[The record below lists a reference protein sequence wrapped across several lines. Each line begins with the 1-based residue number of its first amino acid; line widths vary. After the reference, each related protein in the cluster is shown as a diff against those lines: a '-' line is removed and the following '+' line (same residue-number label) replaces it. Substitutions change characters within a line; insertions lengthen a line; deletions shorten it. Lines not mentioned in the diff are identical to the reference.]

1 MLNSPLKILFQVEQ
15 GLGRV
20 GCQKAEADE
29 LVLRVERAE
38 GGGVCYGKVSS
49 KGPSV

>member
-38 GGGVCYGKVSS
+38 GGGVCYGKVSFE
-49 KGPSV
+49 GL